1 MLLEA
6 RNIPWARNV
15 FANIR
20 MNETCMDIAYNFL
33 DLRLRN
39 GRMLQL

>member
-6 RNIPWARNV
+6 RNIPWAPNV

-20 MNETCMDIAYNFL
+20 MNETCIEIAYNYL
-33 DLRLRN
+33 NLRLQN
-39 GRMLQL
+39 GRILPL